1 MLAEFYLNSAVQWD
15 IHVLFITQL
24 PHLVSKTPVTYLCEI
39 TWCDCIN
46 GVSRPC
52 GLAVLIHVA
61 VLSVLVVLLF
71 SFTGMSK
78 GLG

>member
-1 MLAEFYLNSAVQWD
+1 M
-15 IHVLFITQL
+15 
-24 PHLVSKTPVTYLCEI
+24 
-39 TWCDCIN
+39 
-46 GVSRPC
+46 SRPC

-78 GLG
+78 GLGEWLNAQMDLASIAVVEIVF